1 LWLVTRLMEKGSCL
15 HCMADMRRR
24 MGFRGMREDHLSYIL
39 FETLRG
45 LKYFHDG
52 GQIHRDVKAGNILL
66 DSAGNVRIADFGVSG
81 WLVRAGDVRHS
92 TKTFVGTPCWMAP
105 EVMEQVDGYDY
116 KADIWSLGITALE
129 LAKSFPPYAHFA
141 PMKVLLLTIQEDPP
155 NLETYDAFDND
166 ATPDAQSG
174 MWSKTFKD
182 FFRVCLH
189 KDPANRPACS
199 QLLGHRFIR
208 DLADRKAWELRREMI
223 VAELVGNVDD
233 VGRSTRSAER
243 LPGTVPV
250 TISDRPAG
258 TTWVFSDGS
267 QVLSA
272 SSSVKGN
279 ETENNADFFD
289 EFEKTTGGENFRSKK
304 KTGSGFSMN
313 HAVPGD
319 NNATHR
325 RDNRQGSRVVSA
337 DAATP
342 RKVTPQVAAAPSNAD
357 IMDEFEKVTGGEN
370 YDREKKMRASRP

>member
-1 LWLVTRLMEKGSCL
+1 
-15 HCMADMRRR
+15 
-24 MGFRGMREDHLSYIL
+24 
-39 FETLRG
+39 
-45 LKYFHDG
+45 
-52 GQIHRDVKAGNILL
+52 
-66 DSAGNVRIADFGVSG
+66 
-81 WLVRAGDVRHS
+81 
-92 TKTFVGTPCWMAP
+92 
-105 EVMEQVDGYDY
+105 
-116 KADIWSLGITALE
+116 
-129 LAKSFPPYAHFA
+129 
-141 PMKVLLLTIQEDPP
+141 
-155 NLETYDAFDND
+155 
-166 ATPDAQSG
+166 
-174 MWSKTFKD
+174 
-182 FFRVCLH
+182 
-189 KDPANRPACS
+189 
-199 QLLGHRFIR
+199 
-208 DLADRKAWELRREMI
+208 MI

-233 VGRSTRSAER
+233 VGRSTRSAAR